1 MKSLKRWKKLCSVG
15 LAAAMTCLSVSVP
28 FATAEE
34 IEEIAEPSAW
44 LPSIVQNEDG
54 EPDYIAD
61 AITVLTYYAQT
72 ACGIA
77 EPMEEDFFTYYD
89 LNQDG
94 SIEVEDAVC
103 FLTMYAR
110 ISAGLE
116 AVPPEGWASV
126 TTDISVE
133 EGSETTSTETVT
145 EVVETTETTESTEA
159 TFPTTESSTESTTT
173 QTTASTAGSTTT
185 QTTASSTGATTAQ
198 TTASTTTGLSATST
212 QLTTTTTAT
221 TTNATTTTAKATTTT
236 TKATTTTT
244 KAATTTTKAAT
255 TTATAATTT
264 KKATT
269 TTTTTT
275 TKATTT
281 TSMTTVTTTTMATK
295 TGIGTGALFEGIDVS
310 VYQGAIDW
318 EAAKADGVEFA
329 IIRAGYGK
337 YASQKDKYFDTN
349 MKNAQAAGLPCGA
362 YWFSYAVTVE
372 DAIKEADA
380 FYEVIK
386 DYQFEYPVSF
396 DMEAEKQTKL
406 TKDEVSAIIDA
417 FCSRMESYGYYVS
430 LYSYA
435 SFLNNK
441 VTDDIFEKYDIWVAH
456 YNTTKP
462 SFDKKYGLWQYSS
475 TGKVDGITGNVDL
488 DFVYMDYE
496 RIIKNVH
503 LNGF

>member
-145 EVVETTETTESTEA
+145 EAVEITETTESTEA

-173 QTTASTAGSTTT
+173 QTTAST
-185 QTTASSTGATTAQ
+185 TAQ
-198 TTASTTTGLSATST
+198 TTAS
-212 QLTTTTTAT
+212 
-221 TTNATTTTAKATTTT
+221 
-236 TKATTTTT
+236 TTT

-275 TKATTT
+275 TEATTT

-475 TGKVDGITGNVDL
+475 TGKIDGITGNVDL

>member
-1 MKSLKRWKKLCSVG
+1 
-15 LAAAMTCLSVSVP
+15 
-28 FATAEE
+28 
-34 IEEIAEPSAW
+34 
-44 LPSIVQNEDG
+44 
-54 EPDYIAD
+54 
-61 AITVLTYYAQT
+61 
-72 ACGIA
+72 
-77 EPMEEDFFTYYD
+77 
-89 LNQDG
+89 
-94 SIEVEDAVC
+94 
-103 FLTMYAR
+103 
-110 ISAGLE
+110 
-116 AVPPEGWASV
+116 
-126 TTDISVE
+126 
-133 EGSETTSTETVT
+133 
-145 EVVETTETTESTEA
+145 
-159 TFPTTESSTESTTT
+159 
-173 QTTASTAGSTTT
+173 
-185 QTTASSTGATTAQ
+185 
-198 TTASTTTGLSATST
+198 
-212 QLTTTTTAT
+212 
-221 TTNATTTTAKATTTT
+221 
-236 TKATTTTT
+236 
-244 KAATTTTKAAT
+244 
-255 TTATAATTT
+255 
-264 KKATT
+264 
-269 TTTTTT
+269 
-275 TKATTT
+275 
-281 TSMTTVTTTTMATK
+281 MTTVTTTTMATK

-475 TGKVDGITGNVDL
+475 TGKIDGITGNVDL

>member
-145 EVVETTETTESTEA
+145 EAVEITETTESTEA

-173 QTTASTAGSTTT
+173 QTTAST
-185 QTTASSTGATTAQ
+185 TAQ
-198 TTASTTTGLSATST
+198 TTAS
-212 QLTTTTTAT
+212 
-221 TTNATTTTAKATTTT
+221 
-236 TKATTTTT
+236 TTT

-275 TKATTT
+275 TEATTT

-318 EAAKADGVEFA
+318 EAAKEDGVEFA

-475 TGKVDGITGNVDL
+475 TGKIDGITGNVDL